1 MKKLLYLVIPLALF
15 TFLYARANSNAPKDI
30 EIQTYKEGEVIDLN
44 NCSLTASH
52 KDLLDKE
59 YFSILPIEYSVT
71 NNNNDSYDCLKIL
84 YNMVVYNG
92 YNSSTVQ
99 NINDWAEGIPEDQ
112 IPHNYDI
119 EYDPAEFI
127 LAPGQSK
134 DFILY
139 YYVNKDQLKKF
150 PACIKFANNLHK
162 DTYDNKL
169 ANGVFYY
176 EIIDLELGI
185 WSFLKLDQ
193 MTNLR

>member
-15 TFLYARANSNAPKDI
+15 IILYTRVNSNAPKEI

-52 KDLLDKE
+52 EDLLDKE

-71 NNNNDSYDCLKIL
+71 NNNDDSYDCSKII

-92 YNSSTVQ
+92 YGESVAS
-99 NINDWAEGIPEDQ
+99 NINAFPDDIPQDQ
-112 IPHNYDI
+112 IPHPYDL
-119 EYDPAEFI
+119 EYEPSDFI
-127 LAPGQSK
+127 VNPGETK
-134 DFILY
+134 DFTLY
-139 YYVNKDQLKKF
+139 YAVNRDELKKF
-150 PACIKFANNLHK
+150 PTCIKFANNLHK

-193 MTNLR
+193 MTN